1 MKRKNRTSN
10 AKQAATGA
18 TESPAVDAWLPGWA
32 PYVAFALLA
41 IFLFREFVISNGMVF
56 GTDVIALGYFARHF
70 YAEMIRTAHTVPHWD
85 PYIFAGL
92 PFVDA
97 MHGDIFYPTTILKF
111 LIPVHRAMGWKLVIH
126 VFLAGVVTYGWL
138 RHLRVSRPI
147 AMFGG
152 LTYMLAPV
160 LVTLVY
166 PGHDGK
172 MFVTALTP
180 LALWVT
186 DRAITQG
193 GSWRFATLASVVA
206 LLIFTAHMQLA
217 YFATW
222 ALVVLAVFRLL
233 QARRE
238 GKRGALLAR
247 RFGAFAVAG
256 IIGAL
261 AMGAIQTWAPVRYLT
276 KYSQRVERTTQAE
289 AESGYAYSTSW
300 SLHPEEAFSLVVPEF
315 IGANLQTNEA
325 AIQTYWGR
333 NPFKLNHEYA
343 GLVPL
348 LLLPL
353 AIIARRRRAEVWLFT
368 GLAVASLVYALGATT
383 PFFRLFYW
391 LVPGVKLFRAPSSIM
406 FVFAIAVV
414 TAAAL
419 GLEGLRNAEGEED
432 WQRISRRGS
441 IYLWSAAGFFLL
453 LALLGSTGML
463 TEIWTGTIYAGMDPA
478 KLAALQINM
487 PNITRGL
494 WLSTL
499 LAALVAAGWHLRSR
513 GMLPHAGWIVAIAV
527 LSVLDLMRVN
537 PQFIRVV
544 NPGTYFP
551 RDDVTE
557 YLLREQRESNLFR
570 VFPLPGAP
578 YQPNHFALH
587 GLEEFAGHHGNEL
600 GRARAVTNLGRPGV
614 NVVRLLQA
622 LNVTYIVSGAPLDV
636 PELREMFRGQRSIV
650 YKLKSPM
657 ERAFLVGQ
665 IEVVPDSL
673 ALKRLSSGNDF
684 FPRVSAMLESE
695 PDFIVEAGA
704 TGRVRWREWGINNQ
718 KLEVEASGPA
728 LLVVSD
734 NYYPAWRATV
744 DGEPV
749 PVVRANYLMRAV
761 PVPAGAH
768 QVEFVYNSGLFR
780 ASVWTSLASIL
791 AVFALIGV
799 GLFSAR
805 RGRGAAGSV

>member
-1 MKRKNRTSN
+1 MKQKGKGTD
-10 AKQAATGA
+10 AKRSSTGA
-18 TESPAVDAWLPGWA
+18 RRPPAVDAWLPGWA
-32 PYVAFALLA
+32 PFVIFGMLALL
-41 IFLFREFVISNGMVF
+41 LFREFVISNGMLF

-70 YAEMIRTAHTVPHWD
+70 YAEMIRTAHTFPLWD
-85 PYIFAGL
+85 PYIFGGL

-111 LIPVHRAMGWKLVIH
+111 LMPVHRAMGWKLVVH

-147 AMFGG
+147 ALFGG
-152 LTYMLAPV
+152 VTYMLAPV

-172 MFVTALTP
+172 LFVTALTP

-186 DRAITQG
+186 DSAITRG
-193 GSWRFATLASVVA
+193 GAYRFAILACVVA

-222 ALVVLAVFRLL
+222 ALVVLAVFRLV
-233 QARRE
+233 QAGRE
-238 GKRGALLAR
+238 GESRALLAR
-247 RFGAFAVAG
+247 RFGAFAAAG

-261 AMGAIQTWAPVRYLT
+261 AMGAVQVWAPVRYLT
-276 KYSQRVERTTQAE
+276 KYSQRVEKTTEAE
-289 AESGYAYSTSW
+289 TESGYAYAASW

-315 IGANLQTNEA
+315 VGANLQTNEA
-325 AIQTYWGR
+325 SIQTYWGR

-343 GLVPL
+343 GLIPL

-368 GLAVASLVYALGATT
+368 GLAIASLVYALGATT
-383 PFFRLFYW
+383 PLFHFFYW

-406 FVFAIAVV
+406 FIFAIAVV

-419 GLEGLRNAEGEED
+419 GLEGLRSAEGEED
-432 WQRISRRGS
+432 WQRVSRQGVV
-441 IYLWSAAGFFLL
+441 YLWSAAGVFLL
-453 LALLGSTGML
+453 LAVLGSIGAL
-463 TEIWTGTIYAGMDPA
+463 TDIWTGAIYSDIDPA
-478 KLAALQINM
+478 KLGALQNNL

-494 WLSTL
+494 WLTAV
-499 LAALVAAGWHLRSR
+499 LAGLVAAGWQLRSR
-513 GMLPHAGWIVAIAV
+513 GVLPQAGWITALAV
-527 LSVLDLMRVN
+527 LSVLDLMRVD

-544 NPGTYFP
+544 NPGVYFP

-557 YLLREQRESNLFR
+557 FLLRERRESNLFR
-570 VFPLPGAP
+570 VFPLPGSP
-578 YQPNHFALH
+578 YQPNHFALY
-587 GLEEFAGHHGNEL
+587 GLEEFAGHHGNEM
-600 GRARAVTNLGRPGV
+600 GRSRAVTNLSRPGT
-614 NVVRLLQA
+614 NVVRLLQL
-622 LNVTYIVSGAPLDV
+622 LNVNYIVSGAPLEV
-636 PELREMFRGQRSIV
+636 PELREVFRGQRSIV

-665 IEVVPDSL
+665 VEVVSDSL
-673 ALKRLSSGNDF
+673 ALARLSGFDF
-684 FPRVSAMLESE
+684 FPRVSAMLDSDPEL
-695 PDFIVEAGA
+695 PVEAGV
-704 TGRVRWREWGINNQ
+704 TGRVRWREWGVNNQ

-734 NYYPAWRATV
+734 NYYPAWHATV
-744 DGEPV
+744 DGESV

-761 PVPAGAH
+761 PVPAGNH
-768 QVEFVYNSGLFR
+768 EVEFVYRSALFR
-780 ASVWTSLASIL
+780 ASVWTSLVSIL
-791 AVFALIGV
+791 AVVALIGTTR
-799 GLFSAR
+799 FSAR
-805 RGRGAAGSV
+805 KGRGAATSA

>member
-1 MKRKNRTSN
+1 MKRETKRSDTKRSS
-10 AKQAATGA
+10 TDG
-18 TESPAVDAWLPGWA
+18 TRPPAGDAWLPRWA
-32 PYVAFALLA
+32 PYVVFGLLA
-41 IFLFREFVISNGMVF
+41 LFLFREFVISNGMLF

-70 YAEMIRTAHTVPHWD
+70 YAEMIRTAHTFPLWD
-85 PYIFAGL
+85 PYIFGGL

-111 LIPVHRAMGWKLVIH
+111 LLPVHRAMGWKLVFH
-126 VFLAGVVTYGWL
+126 VFLAGVVTYQWL

-147 AMFGG
+147 ALFGG

-172 MFVTALTP
+172 LFVTALTP

-186 DRAITQG
+186 DWAITRG
-193 GSWRFATLASVVA
+193 GAWRFATLACVVA

-222 ALVVLAVFRLL
+222 AMVVLAVFRLV

-238 GKRGALLAR
+238 GKGGATLAR
-247 RFGAFAVAG
+247 RFGAFAAAG
-256 IIGAL
+256 IIGAVM
-261 AMGAIQTWAPVRYLT
+261 MGAVQIWAPVRYLT
-276 KYSQRVERTTQAE
+276 KYSQRVEKTTEAE
-289 AESGYAYSTSW
+289 AESGYAYSASW

-315 IGANLQTNEA
+315 VGANLQTNEA

-343 GLVPL
+343 GLIPL

-368 GLAVASLVYALGATT
+368 GLGAASLVYALGATT
-383 PFFRLFYW
+383 PLFHLFYW

-406 FVFAIAVV
+406 FIFAIAVV

-419 GLEGLRNAEGEED
+419 GLEGLRNAEADED
-432 WQRISRRGS
+432 WQRITRKGV
-441 IYLWSAAGFFLL
+441 IYLWSAVGVFLF
-453 LALLGSTGML
+453 LALLGSTGVL
-463 TEIWTGTIYAGMDPA
+463 TDIWTAAIYSDIDPA
-478 KLAALQINM
+478 KLGALQNNL

-494 WLSTL
+494 WISTVLAGL
-499 LAALVAAGWHLRSR
+499 LAVGWQLRSR
-513 GMLPHAGWIVAIAV
+513 GLLPQAAWVTAVAV
-527 LSVLDLMRVN
+527 LSVLDLMRVD

-544 NPGTYFP
+544 NPGVYFP

-557 YLLREQRESNLFR
+557 YLLRERRESNPFR
-570 VFPLPGAP
+570 VFPLQGSP

-600 GRARAVTNLGRPGV
+600 GRSRAVTNLNRPGM

-622 LNVTYIVSGAPLDV
+622 LNVTYIISGAPLEV

-665 IEVVPDSL
+665 VEVVPDSL
-673 ALKRLSSGNDF
+673 ALERLSGFDF
-684 FPRVSAMLESE
+684 FPRVSAMLDADPEF
-695 PDFIVEAGA
+695 PVQAGV
-704 TGRVRWREWGINNQ
+704 TGTVRWREWGVNNQ
-718 KLEVEASGPA
+718 KLEVDASGPA

-744 DGEPV
+744 DGQPV

-761 PVPAGAH
+761 PVPAGTH
-768 QVEFVYNSGLFR
+768 EVEFAYRSGLFR
-780 ASVWTSLASIL
+780 ASVWTSLLSIL
-791 AVFALIGV
+791 AVVAVIGAT
-799 GLFSAR
+799 LLPAR
-805 RGRGAAGSV
+805 KPRGARAPA